1 MKNLEDLERIYL
13 VQSTDQKEI
22 QTKEKL
28 QQELLTNI

>member
-28 QQELLTNI
+28 QPELLTNI